1 MRRLK
6 RTRPPVTAAMLDRK
20 LFISPRE
27 IGELLRVGPSMVD
40 KIVRQYFPVLRLG
53 PRSRRVP
60 TAAVKVF
67 LATKELE

>member
-27 IGELLRVGPSMVD
+27 IGELLRVSPAKVD
-40 KIVRQYFPVLRLG
+40 EIVRQHLPVLRLG

-60 TAAVKVF
+60 SAAVRVF
-67 LATKELE
+67 LETNTLE